1 MKKLTVLFLLICS
14 VVFAQKGR
22 YPMEMVSGKMIKE
35 YTPEYMGL
43 KRDLPEGYTE
53 NMRAILAQAAAIRV
67 EATAQTKAS
76 ANIVLTYET
85 VPPADVKAVF
95 EKAAATWS
103 TVFSSDVPIN
113 VYVKWASL
121 ATNVL
126 GSAGAT
132 VNVRNF
138 VGANRLNTFY
148 PIALAEKMAHKNLNG
163 TNADILATFNSDF
176 TAWYIGTDGMPNI
189 NQIDLYSVVLH
200 EMGHGLG
207 FIGQVSVTSGE
218 AGYPYPGIFDQ
229 YMINAANVALMD
241 TNSFK
246 NPSAALY
253 TQLTSGKI
261 NLSTPAV
268 LRNNGSAGK
277 LYTPSTYSD
286 GSSIYH
292 VDQVK
297 YKVGDANALMT
308 PQIARGEVT
317 RNIGPIVSSAF
328 NDFGWYSSN
337 LIGEEYNDTEDQAS
351 DKVFSVQV
359 YSDTLWDESSLKL
372 YLAVNS
378 NTFNPVSSFTKAGN
392 TYSYSL
398 PKSATPRNIKY
409 YWYAEEKSG
418 KKFVT
423 PAEAPVISGT
433 RFGSYFEFNIAPD
446 TTKPEVV
453 YSNPLKYIFTSQ
465 TSVPLPTLLA
475 ADNIGID
482 TVYME
487 YSINSGAA
495 IRKGFSKVAG
505 LTYSFT
511 NSFDFASG
519 LLKAGDVIKYRIIV
533 KDKAKVTNTVTLPA
547 TGTYDFT
554 VLGLQSAVGSYKQN
568 FDTPP
573 TTDFYLKGFSFAKPS
588 GFTTTGLHS
597 AHPYADGSE
606 ESYNGAGGSDKF
618 TNSDAVLLKPITVRA
633 DTAKIYFDEVVLVEP
648 GDAGASF
655 LNADGTVNR
664 SFYDYV
670 TVQASNDAGK
680 NWYNLINGW
689 DSNFST
695 TWLNAYNTG
704 FDAAGNSTGV
714 GSATLVKKREIDLF
728 SSGKF
733 KAGDQLVFRFRLHA
747 DVGAHGW
754 GWAIDNLNIQ
764 GSVAG
769 TPPPLVLATEPTT
782 YLSELFVSPNPTSHW
797 VNIRLAL
804 GSDDEKVLTGIV
816 GSQGQWIQQE
826 SLQIKGGLLE
836 KQFDISTLPAG
847 TYYVQVIT
855 NRNVYNKRIIVVR

>member
-1 MKKLTVLFLLICS
+1 MKNLLVLLLCICTVS
-14 VVFAQKGR
+14 FAQIGR
-22 YPMEMVSGKMIKE
+22 FKMEMVPGKMIKE

-43 KRDLPEGYTE
+43 KRDLPDGYTE
-53 NMRAILAQAAAIRV
+53 NMRATLAQAAAIKLD
-67 EATAQTKAS
+67 ASTQTKAS
-76 ANIVLTYET
+76 ANIILTYET

-121 ATNVL
+121 SANVL
-126 GSAGAT
+126 GSAGAS

-163 TNADILATFNSDF
+163 TNPDIVATFNSDF

-207 FIGQVSVTSGE
+207 FIGQVNVTNGE
-218 AGYPYPGIFDQ
+218 AGYGYPGIFDQ
-229 YMINAANVALMD
+229 YMVNAANVALMD
-241 TNSFK
+241 TTSFK

-261 NLSTPAV
+261 NLSTPSV

-277 LYTPSTYSD
+277 LYTPSTFSD

-317 RNIGPIVSSAF
+317 RSIGPIVTSAF

-359 YSDTLWDESSLKL
+359 YSDTLWDETSLKL
-372 YLAVNS
+372 YLAINS
-378 NTFNPVSSFTKAGN
+378 NTFNAISTFAKTGN
-392 TYSYSL
+392 TYSYTL
-398 PKSATPRNIKY
+398 PKSATARNIKY
-409 YWYAEEKSG
+409 YWYAQEKSG

-465 TSVPLPTLLA
+465 TTVPLPTLLA

-482 TVYME
+482 TIYME
-487 YSINSGAA
+487 YSINSGAT
-495 IRKGFSKVAG
+495 IRKGFKKVAG
-505 LTYSFT
+505 LSFSYT

-533 KDKAKVTNTVTLPA
+533 KDKAKTTNTVTLPA
-547 TGTYDFT
+547 TGNYEF
-554 VLGLQSAVGSYKQN
+554 VVIGLQSAAANYKQN

-573 TTDFYLKGFSFAKPS
+573 TTDFYLKGFSFTQPS
-588 GFTTTGLHS
+588 GFSSIGLHS

-618 TNSDAVLLKPITVRA
+618 TNNDAVLLKPITVRA

-648 GDAGASF
+648 GESGASF
-655 LNADGTVNR
+655 LNADGSVNR

-714 GSATLVKKREIDLF
+714 GTSALFKKREIDIL

-764 GSVAG
+764 GSVAPP
-769 TPPPLVLATEPTT
+769 PPPLVLAAEPFT
-782 YLSELFVSPNPTSHW
+782 LLPELRLSPNPSS
-797 VNIRLAL
+797 RLVRVQLA
-804 GSDDEKVLTGIV
+804 V
-816 GSQGQWIQQE
+816 GSQEEDIRVGILGFAGQWVQQE
-826 SLQIKGGLLE
+826 VVSVKGGYLD
-836 KQFDISTLPAG
+836 KQLDISALPAG

>member
-1 MKKLTVLFLLICS
+1 MKKLTVLFLLVCS

-22 YPMEMVSGKMIKE
+22 YPMEMVPGKMIKE

-317 RNIGPIVSSAF
+317 RNIGPIVTSAF

-378 NTFNPVSSFTKAGN
+378 NTFNAVSSFTKAGN

-398 PKSATPRNIKY
+398 PKSATARNIKY

-547 TGTYDFT
+547 SGSYDFT

-782 YLSELFVSPNPTSHW
+782 YLSELFISPNPTSHW

-804 GSDDEKVLTGIV
+804 GSADEKVLTGIV

-826 SLQIKGGLLE
+826 SMQVKGGLLE
-836 KQFDISTLPAG
+836 KQFDISSLPTG
-847 TYYVQVIT
+847 TYFVQVIT